1 MPTINQLVRHG
12 RSPKSAGSP
21 LVSLKGC
28 PQKSAT
34 CLRVSIQ
41 TPCKPN
47 SAQRKV
53 ARVRMSN
60 GIEATAYIP
69 GEGHNLQE
77 HSRVL
82 ICGGGPKDLR
92 SVSFR
97 VVRGKLDTA
106 GVKVRSS
113 SRSRYGVKKKA
124 AAK

>member
-1 MPTINQLVRHG
+1 MPTINQLVRLG
-12 RSPKSAGSP
+12 RSKKSAGTP
-21 LVSLKGC
+21 LVSLNRC

-34 CLRVSIQ
+34 CLRVSVQ

-53 ARVRMSN
+53 ARVRMSS
-60 GIEATAYIP
+60 GIEATVYIP

-82 ICGGGPKDLR
+82 INGGGPKDLR

-97 VVRGKLDTA
+97 VVRGVLDTA
-106 GVKVRSS
+106 GVK
-113 SRSRYGVKKKA
+113 SRSNGRSHYGARKPKSS
-124 AAK
+124 